1 MGGHCGRR
9 GQKCSASDRKGRE
22 STSGLQVEDLKVSVT
37 QSQSALMLDV
47 SGSCTFLDLK
57 MDDVM
62 LFRIGLRSSMRHDEL
77 HRTTERFHGMDGLPR
92 RQARNDACLGRIG
105 KFSET
110 YTT

>member
-37 QSQSALMLDV
+37 QSQSALVLDV

-62 LFRIGLRSSMRHDEL
+62 LFRIGLRSPMRHDEL

-105 KFSET
+105 KFSQT